1 MFEFVEGFWYFVFVG
16 AAYLAILAIAN
27 IKRADAE

>member
-1 MFEFVEGFWYFVFVG
+1 MFEFVDGFWYFVVTG
-16 AAYLAILAIAN
+16 AVFLAILAIAN